1 MVPETRRCPRAARY
15 AHAVDVEKLWRYG
28 SLARLWAWALLAT
41 AALQLALAVI
51 VEASSEEGLAGSWLG
66 VVLGIGLATAILG
79 YLVVRVIIAAPSSRL
94 RHAEPNGGP
103 RRLEAAPGD
112 WRRWAL
118 VTVVVLFIGGSA
130 MLIFLIG
137 VLERGGIAEA
147 VVFGL
152 LTAWGLATLEDS
164 YRIEWIEQREG
175 RRYYALCRRP
185 TAVGRHLVWEPA
197 PERRIV
203 PAGSGATIPP
213 GV

>member
-1 MVPETRRCPRAARY
+1 MVPAGRPRPPARY
-15 AHAVDVEKLWRYG
+15 AHAVDVEKLWRYAG
-28 SLARLWAWALLAT
+28 LARLWAWSLLAT
-41 AALQLALAVI
+41 AALQLALGVI
-51 VEASSEEGLAGSWLG
+51 VELSGEEGVTGSWLG
-66 VVLGIGLATAILG
+66 AVLGIGLATAIIG

-94 RHAEPNGGP
+94 PHAEPNGGP
-103 RRLEAAPGD
+103 RRLEAAPAD

-137 VLERGGIAEA
+137 VLERGGTAEA

-152 LTAWGLATLEDS
+152 LAAWGLATLEDS
-164 YRIEWIEQREG
+164 YRIELIERQEG

-197 PERRIV
+197 PERAV
-203 PAGSGATIPP
+203 VSAGSGATIPP

>member
-112 WRRWAL
+112 WRRWAV
-118 VTVVVLFIGGSA
+118 VTVVVLFAGGSA

-137 VLERGGIAEA
+137 VLERGGVAEA
-147 VVFGL
+147 VVVGL
-152 LTAWGLATLEDS
+152 LTAWGLATLEDA
-164 YRIEWIEQREG
+164 YRIEWIEQEEG

-185 TAVGRHLVWEPA
+185 TAVGRHLVWEPV
-197 PERRIV
+197 PERVVV